1 LGFVDGHPAMLVY
14 EAVAPDVVSY
24 FVLLDWH
31 DDAVLRI
38 RDFLYA
44 PYALEGAIVRSA

>member
-1 LGFVDGHPAMLVY
+1 MLVY
-14 EAVAPDVVSY
+14 EDVAPEVVSY
-24 FVLLDWH
+24 FVLLDWRN
-31 DDAVLRI
+31 DSVLRI